1 MKKLPLWWLVMM
13 LLISVQAFSQTTP
26 DSLEIKL
33 RTSTG
38 IEKARHL
45 NEAVYRYAKSDYQK
59 AENYVRDAFAL
70 ARQHPQEAPYRT
82 YALLNKG
89 IVLNFSGRVDSAVYY
104 LVEAK
109 REVSEADFS
118 LRIKINAALGK
129 SYITVGQPQQ
139 GLDCLY
145 ETLRLLQR
153 QPDKTDEMKVHSNI
167 MWAYL
172 ELKRYRDCIR
182 HGQRALAQLEPQ
194 QEWIMPYITNNMAAS
209 YGALNNLDSARH
221 YIEQG
226 LPLAKK
232 YIDYGLVANCYF
244 ILGNLYANA
253 GLYALA
259 LEQFTLAQPYR
270 EKTGNV
276 FYQVADLYVMADLYY
291 KLKNYQQGIQ
301 TGLAGLQLAE
311 QNNLTLKLE
320 GVYQALAKNYEALE
334 DFRNASKYFQLLAN
348 IKDTLYQRATADALA
363 DMQLRYETE
372 KKELQLAEQQRQ
384 LKQSRQLVIFLSVI
398 VVLSILLI
406 LVWRKQVTMK
416 QRETLLKREK
426 DFQAQLTRAVLS
438 SQEEERART
447 ARDLHDGFGQLI
459 ASAKLCI
466 NQAKENWRTHATDL
480 LDQMHQEIRNI
491 SFALLPHT
499 LVSEGLVPALEELA
513 ERISKIGTLQVHVHA
528 AETHRLNSILEVSI
542 YRACQEWITNIS
554 KYATA
559 SQVHLNIIHDAPT
572 LSVTIEDDGLG
583 FNPQMLNQGNGN
595 GWKNIQSRIQLHEG
609 TVWVDSEPGKR
620 GSTLLMEVPLD
631 VQRKVA

>member
-1 MKKLPLWWLVMM
+1 M
-13 LLISVQAFSQTTP
+13 
-26 DSLEIKL
+26 
-33 RTSTG
+33 
-38 IEKARHL
+38 
-45 NEAVYRYAKSDYQK
+45 
-59 AENYVRDAFAL
+59 
-70 ARQHPQEAPYRT
+70 
-82 YALLNKG
+82 
-89 IVLNFSGRVDSAVYY
+89 
-104 LVEAK
+104 
-109 REVSEADFS
+109 
-118 LRIKINAALGK
+118 
-129 SYITVGQPQQ
+129 
-139 GLDCLY
+139 
-145 ETLRLLQR
+145 
-153 QPDKTDEMKVHSNI
+153 
-167 MWAYL
+167 
-172 ELKRYRDCIR
+172 
-182 HGQRALAQLEPQ
+182 AQLEPP
-194 QEWIMPYITNNMAAS
+194 QEWITPYLTNNMAAS

-221 YIEQG
+221 YVELG

-232 YIDYGLVANCYF
+232 YNDYGLVANCYF

-253 GLYALA
+253 GQYALA

-270 EKTGNV
+270 KKTGNV

-416 QRETLLKREK
+416 QRESLLKREK
-426 DFQAQLTRAVLS
+426 DFQAQLIRAVLS

-459 ASAKLCI
+459 TSVKLCL
-466 NQAKENWRTHATDL
+466 NQTAENWKTHATDL

-513 ERISKIGTLQVHVHA
+513 ERISRIGTLQVHVHA
-528 AETHRLNSILEVSI
+528 VETHRLNPILEVSI

-554 KYATA
+554 KYASA
-559 SQVHLNIIHDAPT
+559 SQVHLNIIHDTPT